1 MDKQFKL
8 INYLL
13 VTIIILTFL
22 NFFAG
27 IMLLGSANH
36 LYKKLNQMDNKN
48 SLSQTNCITK
58 PDSSETAIHSKR

>member
-13 VTIIILTFL
+13 ITIIILSFL

-36 LYKKLNQMDNKN
+36 LYKKLNQMDNKI
-48 SLSQTNCITK
+48 SLSQTNCTIK
-58 PDSSETAIHSKR
+58 PDSAETTLDSKR